1 MKRKIIYLF
10 IIFFSCSIL
19 MAQLDKIILKESS
32 DFRDIILGDI
42 ASVLSQESGVTILVD
57 ESIKKNVIDIYFPE
71 NSSLEDILQK
81 ITLPNK
87 LKLRKISEKKYLLLP
102 NKNDNGMELS
112 GTITTLGYGVDDVE
126 ITLLNSG
133 VPSVYT
139 KYGGKYVMSGLTPG
153 TYIVRIEKKGFLV
166 AGEFVT
172 IDKKKVKFGKELERS
187 NENIDIIKNV
197 NFSNE
202 IIGEVRN
209 EVGDTLSSEKVELIN
224 TTAEEA
230 KVFLDNSRID
240 QLVVTAFPKRNML
253 FLVGDP
259 NQIKTA
265 KSILKEIDM
274 ELKQVRISAQI
285 LSVTDNLFEKLGFNW
300 LYGEGSLSEDTENN
314 LTIGTSKENDLLSG
328 KLELVRFFKNK
339 TKYLNFSIDILQG
352 TEDVSISSMPSI
364 MIINGEK
371 GQFKVTESTKSGN
384 RQVGTEN
391 TTGTEGLINLEPL
404 YREAGIILDVIP
416 IIRKNDTV
424 QLKISV
430 EDSNFLPIKTEGET
444 PPKETRS
451 INTIVT
457 LTDGDTIVIGGLK
470 KIQSL
475 ATIKQ
480 VPIVGNIP
488 VIGWLFKSKGIENK
502 SMDLYIKLKVDI
514 IKKKNTEKVE
524 MTESKFENNIFLKV
538 KK

>member
-166 AGEFVT
+166 VGEFVT

-197 NFSNE
+197 NFSNK

-224 TTAEEA
+224 TTAQEA

-314 LTIGTSKENDLLSG
+314 LTVGTSKNNDLSSG

-352 TEDVSISSMPSI
+352 TEDISISSMPSI

-391 TTGTEGLINLEPL
+391 TTGAEGLINLEPL

-514 IKKKNTEKVE
+514 IKKKNTKKVE
-524 MTESKFENNIFLKV
+524 ITESKFENNIFLKV

>member
-57 ESIKKNVIDIYFPE
+57 ESIKKNVIDIYFTE

-87 LKLRKISEKKYLLLP
+87 LKLRKIAEKKYLLLP

-112 GTITTLGYGVDDVE
+112 GTITTLGYGVDDVK

-187 NENIDIIKNV
+187 NENIDIKKNV

-202 IIGEVRN
+202 IIGEIRN
-209 EVGDTLSSEKVELIN
+209 EVGDTLSSDKVELIN

-230 KVFLDNSRID
+230 KIFLDNFRID

>member
-1 MKRKIIYLF
+1 MFL
-10 IIFFSCSIL
+10 SCTIL
-19 MAQLDKIILKESS
+19 SAELNKIILKEPS

-42 ASVLSQESGVTILVD
+42 AIILTEESGVTILVD
-57 ESIKKNVIDIYFPE
+57 EAIKNNIVDISFPGK
-71 NSSLEDILQK
+71 SSLEDILQK
-81 ITLPNK
+81 ITLTNK
-87 LKLRKISEKKYLLLP
+87 LKLRKISNKKYLLVSK
-102 NKNDNGMELS
+102 NNDNGLELS
-112 GTITTLGYGVDDVE
+112 GTITTLGYGVNDVE

-139 KYGGKYVMSGLTPG
+139 QYGGKYVMSGLTPG

-172 IDKKKVKFGKELERS
+172 IDKKKGNFSKELERS
-187 NENIDIIKNV
+187 GEKIEIVKDTT
-197 NFSNE
+197 FSNE
-202 IIGEVRN
+202 VIGEVKN
-209 EVGDTLSSEKVELIN
+209 EIGDILSSEKVELIN

-230 KVFLDNSRID
+230 KIFLDNSKID

-253 FLVGDP
+253 FLVGEP

-265 KSILKEIDM
+265 KNILKEIDK

-285 LSVTDNLFEKLGFNW
+285 LSVSDNLFEKLGFNW
-300 LYGEGSLSEDTENN
+300 LYGEGGLSDESGDNSLSM
-314 LTIGTSKENDLLSG
+314 GSSKDNDLSSG

-352 TEDVSISSMPSI
+352 TEDISISSMPSI

-371 GQFKVTESTKSGN
+371 GQFKVTESTKAGN

-391 TTGTEGLINLEPL
+391 GTGTDGLINLEPL

-416 IIRKNDTV
+416 TIRKNDTV

-430 EDSNFLPIKTEGET
+430 EDSNFLPVKTEDET
-444 PPKETRS
+444 PPKATRS

-457 LTDGDTIVIGGLK
+457 LSDGDTIVIGGLK
-470 KIQSL
+470 KIQSI

-480 VPIVGNIP
+480 VPILGNIP
-488 VIGWLFKSKGIENK
+488 IAGWLFKSKGIENK
-502 SMDLYIKLKVDI
+502 STDLYIKLKVDI
-514 IKKKNTEKVE
+514 IKKENIEKIKFTE
-524 MTESKFENNIFLKV
+524 TNFEKNIF
-538 KK
+538 

>member
-1 MKRKIIYLF
+1 
-10 IIFFSCSIL
+10 

-57 ESIKKNVIDIYFPE
+57 ESIKKNIIDIYFPE

-139 KYGGKYVMSGLTPG
+139 KYGGKYVMTGLTPG

-230 KVFLDNSRID
+230 KIFLDNFRID

-314 LTIGTSKENDLLSG
+314 LTIGTSKDNDLLSG

-475 ATIKQ
+475 ETIKQ
-480 VPIVGNIP
+480 VPIIGNIP

>member
-1 MKRKIIYLF
+1 
-10 IIFFSCSIL
+10 

-57 ESIKKNVIDIYFPE
+57 ESIKKNVIDIYFTE

-87 LKLRKISEKKYLLLP
+87 LKLRKIAEKKYLLLP

-112 GTITTLGYGVDDVE
+112 GTITTLGYGVDDVK

-187 NENIDIIKNV
+187 NENIDIKKNV

-202 IIGEVRN
+202 IIGEIRN
-209 EVGDTLSSEKVELIN
+209 EVGDTLSSDKVELIN

-230 KVFLDNSRID
+230 KIFLDNFRID

-475 ATIKQ
+475 ATIKR

>member
-1 MKRKIIYLF
+1 
-10 IIFFSCSIL
+10 

-314 LTIGTSKENDLLSG
+314 LTIGTSKDNDLLSG

-480 VPIVGNIP
+480 VPIIGNIP